1 MFLWVGLLLDE
12 NYGNNIKSKCI
23 KLNKSLLLDEKA
35 FELPTHISLKISF
48 QVNENQKEEIIN
60 EILLVVR
67 KYLPLKVTSSHIERN
82 NNIIWSLFE
91 NNQILCDIHNELDDR
106 LLKRGIQKHI
116 FDENFIFHSTLFMD
130 DCNEKINAMYK
141 LIKDMDI
148 KSINTLDTIII
159 GSSDDGV
166 NFKVELLE
174 KV

>member
-12 NYGNNIKSKCI
+12 NYGNNIKNKCQ

-60 EILLVVR
+60 EILLIVR
-67 KYLPLKVTSSHIERN
+67 KYLPLTVTSSHIEKN

-130 DCNEKINAMYK
+130 ENINKINNMYE
-141 LIKDMDI
+141 LIKHYDVKQEHI
-148 KSINTLDTIII
+148 LDTIII
-159 GSSDDGV
+159 
-166 NFKVELLE
+166 
-174 KV
+174 

>member
-12 NYGNNIKSKCI
+12 NYGNNIKNKCQ

-48 QVNENQKEEIIN
+48 QINENQKEEIIN
-60 EILLVVR
+60 EILFVVR
-67 KYLPLKVTSSHIERN
+67 KYLPIKVTSSHIERN

-91 NNQILCDIHNELDDR
+91 YNQILNDIHNELDER
-106 LLKRGIQKHI
+106 LLHFNVSKHM

-130 DCNEKINAMYK
+130 DCNEKINSMYE
-141 LIKDMDI
+141 LIKNMDI
-148 KSINTLDTIII
+148 KSSNTIDTIII